1 MREEAEARQR
11 LLASPGTCVQALLVP
26 GWSVC
31 HSQRCY
37 TDDGSAWK
45 GEKASFMEREE
56 LASLGA
62 EISTLCSDLFL
73 DAKFSGDGIVF
84 RSGSRNPFSKC
95 HGWSPLKVAVGATD
109 LKILKCFL
117 GSSAVSITLF
127 SFRKPMLFGG
137 AFVF

>member
-45 GEKASFMEREE
+45 GEKASFIRRERSWHLSE
-56 LASLGA
+56 LRLVLLSAVISFWTLNSLGLGLYLEA
-62 EISTLCSDLFL
+62 VVGTLFL
-73 DAKFSGDGIVF
+73 
-84 RSGSRNPFSKC
+84 
-95 HGWSPLKVAVGATD
+95 
-109 LKILKCFL
+109 
-117 GSSAVSITLF
+117 SAMVEV
-127 SFRKPMLFGG
+127 P
-137 AFVF
+137 